1 MSSPEDFSSK
11 TPGKQP
17 SVLIPEVRLKARIEE
32 LAREIAQDYAGKE
45 ITAICVLKGSF
56 IFFTDLLR
64 SLNTPLTTEFL
75 GVSNYGSRGAGT
87 GAGSGEVKLTLDI
100 NEPLENRH
108 VLVIEDVVHSGLTL
122 NYIMSLL
129 RARRPAS
136 IKSCALLVKEERL
149 KVNPPDYWGFKI
161 GHEYVVG
168 YGIDHEGRHRGLPYI
183 GHLEHDH

>member
-1 MSSPEDFSSK
+1 MSRHEEFNASK
-11 TPGKQP
+11 LPKI
-17 SVLIPEVRLKARIEE
+17 LIPDVRLKARIEE
-32 LAREIAQDYAGKE
+32 LAREIRQDYAGKE
-45 ITAICVLKGSF
+45 ITAVCVLKGSF
-56 IFFTDLLR
+56 IFFTDLVRMLD
-64 SLNTPLTTEFL
+64 LPLTTEFL
-75 GVSNYGSRGAGT
+75 GVSNYGSRGAST
-87 GAGSGEVKLTLDI
+87 GSGSGEVKLTLDI

-136 IKSCALLVKEERL
+136 VKSCALLVKEERL

-161 GHEYVVG
+161 GKEYVVG

-183 GHLEHDH
+183 GYIEHDH